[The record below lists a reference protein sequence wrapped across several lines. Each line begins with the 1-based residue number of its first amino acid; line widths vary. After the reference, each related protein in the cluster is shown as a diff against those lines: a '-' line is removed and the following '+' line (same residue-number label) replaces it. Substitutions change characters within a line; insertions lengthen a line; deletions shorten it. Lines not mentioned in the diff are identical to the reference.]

1 MTRRLSRGFSLIEL
15 MVVIAIIAIMVSL
28 AVPSF
33 GTGVRAAK
41 ERNVVQRLTQD
52 FMWARGAA
60 ATADASTL
68 NSSLNGAPTLTVRVN
83 ADCSWTTAV
92 NGTTDAK
99 HSMTTDAVTAAAP
112 GVACSGTGLTLPA
125 TFTFTPQGFVNT
137 TGTLIYTG
145 TATTT
150 PLKFQILY
158 SGAIFR
164 AASSAS

>member
-1 MTRRLSRGFSLIEL
+1 MNQRSNRGFSLIEL
-15 MVVIAIIAIMVSL
+15 MVVIAIIAIMAAI

-33 GTGVRAAK
+33 GAGVRNAR
-41 ERNVVQRLTQD
+41 ERSIVQRMMQD

-60 ATADASTL
+60 ATVDASTL
-68 NSSLNGAPTLTVRVN
+68 NSSLSGPPTLTFVLKS
-83 ADCSWTTAV
+83 DCSWTTAV
-92 NGTTDAK
+92 NGTTDTK
-99 HSMTTDAVTAAAP
+99 HSMTSAAVSAIST

-137 TGTLIYTG
+137 TGTLTFTG
-145 TATTT
+145 TATQT
-150 PLKFQILY
+150 PLNFKILY